1 MSNHVPATQFLV
13 RNDIKLAYQVYPGE
27 VAATP
32 LVMIMGL
39 AGVKEDWRQ
48 LAPGLATGRAVLV
61 MDNRGIGESDVPAGP
76 YTMPMLVE
84 DVLAVMDEVGW
95 MRADV
100 LGISMGGMIAQ
111 QLVLAHPDRVRRL
124 ILGCTMHGG
133 PHQVP
138 PRPEVLQALLPQRNV
153 DPQLA
158 LRKAMMVN
166 YTPQW
171 VDSHPDFF
179 EMLLQENTRYR
190 RSSRGIM
197 AQMQAIMKFDVENLL
212 SQINCPTLVIHG
224 DEDQLLPLPN
234 GQSIASKIPNARFHL
249 LRHCGHVFW
258 HMDQGESQRVIEGFL
273 DESQSSRA

>member
-1 MSNHVPATQFLV
+1 MSHHPPTTQFLV
-13 RNDIKLAYQVYPGE
+13 RNEVRLAYQVYLGTPA
-27 VAATP
+27 VPP

-48 LAPGLATGRAVLV
+48 LAPGLAVNRPVLV
-61 MDNRGIGESDVPAGP
+61 MDNRGIGESDVPPGP
-76 YTMPMLVE
+76 YTISMFVD
-84 DVLAVMDEVGW
+84 DVLAAMDELGW
-95 MRADV
+95 KQADV
-100 LGISMGGMIAQ
+100 FGISMGGMIAQ
-111 QLVLAHPDRVRRL
+111 QLVLAQPERVRRL

-133 PHQVP
+133 PRQVP

-153 DPQLA
+153 DPQFA

-171 VDSHPDFF
+171 VESHPEFF
-179 EMLLQENTRYR
+179 DALLRENTRYK

-212 SQINCPTLVIHG
+212 SQIGCPTLVIHG

-234 GQSIASKIPNARFHL
+234 GQAIAAKIPGSIFHL
-249 LRHCGHVFW
+249 LHHCGHVFW
-258 HMDQGESQRVIEGFL
+258 HMDEGESQRVIELFL
-273 DESQSSRA
+273 DESRSSST

>member
-1 MSNHVPATQFLV
+1 MSDHVPATQFLV
-13 RNDIKLAYQVYPGE
+13 HNDVKLAYQVYPGK
-27 VAATP
+27 ATATP

-39 AGVKEDWRQ
+39 AGVKEDWRK
-48 LAPGLATGRAVLV
+48 LAPGLAVGRPVLV

-84 DVLAVMDEVGW
+84 DVLAVMDELGW
-95 MRADV
+95 KRADV
-100 LGISMGGMIAQ
+100 FGISMGGMIAQ
-111 QLVLAHPDRVRRL
+111 QLVLAHPARVRRL
-124 ILGCTMHGG
+124 VLGCTMHGG
-133 PHQVP
+133 PRQIP
-138 PRPEVLQALLPQRNV
+138 PRPEVLQALLPQRHV

-171 VDSHPDFF
+171 VDSHPEFF
-179 EMLLQENTRYR
+179 DALLQENTRYR

-212 SQINCPTLVIHG
+212 PQIGCPTLVIHG

-234 GQSIASKIPNARFHL
+234 GESIAAKIPNARFHL

-273 DESQSSRA
+273 DEPQSSSA

>member
-1 MSNHVPATQFLV
+1 MSKHSPATQWLV
-13 RNDIKLAYQVYPGE
+13 RNEVRLAYQVYSGKPA
-27 VAATP
+27 VPP

-48 LAPGLATGRAVLV
+48 LAPGLAVNRPVLV
-61 MDNRGIGESDVPAGP
+61 MDNRGIGESDVPPGP
-76 YTMPMLVE
+76 YSISMFVE
-84 DVLAVMDEVGW
+84 DVLAVMDELGW

-100 LGISMGGMIAQ
+100 FGISMGGMIAQ
-111 QLVLAHPDRVRRL
+111 QLVLAQPERVRRL

-158 LRKAMMVN
+158 LRKAMAVN

-171 VDSHPDFF
+171 VESHPEFF
-179 EMLLQENTRYR
+179 DALLQENTRYK

-212 SQINCPTLVIHG
+212 SQISCPTLVIHG

-234 GQSIASKIPNARFHL
+234 GQAIAAKIPGSIFHL

-258 HMDQGESQRVIEGFL
+258 HMDEGESQRVIELFL
-273 DESQSSRA
+273 DEPRLSPT